1 MRHAVAATVIV
12 GVAIGSTPSAWA
24 NDISSVQVT
33 IAMRTCE
40 EADRARDVDKLRTLE
55 LIDGGVQAAEAAV
68 AADPKDPRAHLALF
82 CNLEKQSDLA
92 GLSWRVFARLQ
103 RAKAVIDRAH
113 QLAPKD
119 PDVLTA
125 RGRFLHR
132 LPSVLGGA
140 RAAGLAL
147 LR

>member
-12 GVAIGSTPSAWA
+12 GVAIGSTSSAWA

-40 EADRARDVDKLRTLE
+40 EAERARAADKLRTLE

-82 CNLEKQSDLA
+82 CNLEKQSELA
-92 GLSWRVFARLQ
+92 GLGRRLFPPLQ
-103 RAKAVIDRAH
+103 PGKAGGDRAH

-119 PDVLTA
+119 PDGLTA
-125 RGRFLHR
+125 KGRFV
-132 LPSVLGGA
+132 PP
-140 RAAGLAL
+140 
-147 LR
+147 